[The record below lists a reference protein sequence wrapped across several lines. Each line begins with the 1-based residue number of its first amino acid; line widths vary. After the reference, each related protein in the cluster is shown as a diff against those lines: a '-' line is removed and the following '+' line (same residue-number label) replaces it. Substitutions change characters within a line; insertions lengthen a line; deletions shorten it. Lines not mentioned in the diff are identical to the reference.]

1 MEIDGGRR
9 ERGQAGARTG
19 RLMGTENRAH
29 GRLKQKYPY
38 EVHHFAHT
46 LMSVRTTH
54 T

>member
-1 MEIDGGRR
+1 MEIDGGGR
-9 ERGQAGARTG
+9 EQALAGVRTG
-19 RLMGTENRAH
+19 RLMGTENRVH
-29 GRLKQKYPY
+29 DRLKQKYPY